1 MVGKFITIEGCDGSG
16 KTTQSQLLEKYLRV
30 KQVPCLFTR
39 EPGGTEISEQIRKI
53 ILNKENENMN
63 WRTEALLYAAS
74 RAQLV
79 GEKIVPALHKGLHVV
94 CDRYI
99 DSTLAYQGY
108 GRGLS
113 LEELKRINY
122 FAAGGLKPDVTF
134 LLDIDPEE
142 TFQRKARQEKDR
154 LEKEKIEFHQKVRN
168 GYLELARLEPER
180 FKIIKATQSIEEI
193 HREIVAFLEE
203 VLF

>member
-154 LEKEKIEFHQKVRN
+154 LEKEKIEFHQKVRY

>member
-142 TFQRKARQEKDR
+142 TFQRKAGQEKDR
-154 LEKEKIEFHQKVRN
+154 LEKEKIEFHQKVRY

>member
-154 LEKEKIEFHQKVRN
+154 LEKEKIEFHQKVRY

-193 HREIVAFLEE
+193 HRQIVAFLEE